1 MNKTKRKDL
10 IYDGKAKKIFSCQ
23 DDNLVIQYFKD
34 DTTANNAQKHS
45 IISGK
50 GVINNRISE
59 YLMQS
64 IEKIGIP
71 THFVERLNMRE
82 QLVKKVEIIPI
93 EFVVRNVSAG
103 SISKKFNIPEGKVFK
118 QPIIEYYLK
127 NDDLGDP
134 MMCESHLIRLGYI
147 KSDELDEIIDF
158 SFRINDFLQ
167 GLFLGIG
174 IRLVDFKLEFGRHRE
189 NESFNIIL
197 ADEISPDNCRL
208 WNKEDNKKLD
218 KDRFR
223 QDLGE
228 IKEVYQEV
236 AKRLGVLNE
245 EKQ

>member
-93 EFVVRNVSAG
+93 EFVVRNISAG
-103 SISKKFNIPEGKVFK
+103 SISKKFNIPEGKVFN

-127 NDDLGDP
+127 NDGLGDP

-174 IRLVDFKLEFGRHRE
+174 IRLVDFKLEFGRHRK
-189 NESFNIIL
+189 NESFDIIL

-245 EKQ
+245 EK

>member
-1 MNKTKRKDL
+1 
-10 IYDGKAKKIFSCQ
+10 
-23 DDNLVIQYFKD
+23 
-34 DTTANNAQKHS
+34 
-45 IISGK
+45 
-50 GVINNRISE
+50 
-59 YLMQS
+59 MQS

-93 EFVVRNVSAG
+93 EFVVRNISAG
-103 SISKKFNIPEGKVFK
+103 SISKKFSIPEGKVFN

-174 IRLVDFKLEFGRHRE
+174 IRLVDFKLEFGRHRKNE
-189 NESFNIIL
+189 NFDIIL

-245 EKQ
+245 EKK

>member
-93 EFVVRNVSAG
+93 EFVVRNISAG

-174 IRLVDFKLEFGRHRE
+174 IRLVDFKLEFGRHRNNE
-189 NESFNIIL
+189 NFDI